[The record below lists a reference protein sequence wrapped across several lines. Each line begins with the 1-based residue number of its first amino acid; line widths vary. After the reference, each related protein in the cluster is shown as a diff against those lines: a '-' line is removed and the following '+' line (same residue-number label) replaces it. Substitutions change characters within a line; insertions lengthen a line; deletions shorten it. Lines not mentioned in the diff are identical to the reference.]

1 MFFKFNK
8 QKTIFNGTIP
18 ILPEIFIASVMP
30 MICTCMYNPLD
41 RLRNLCQVQN
51 RIKGSENFFLFISLR
66 ERFLTTGTCTYKM
79 PRRNRIPL
87 EHRERIVRAFEDEQG
102 VSWRVT
108 SQKAEFGRDQEV
120 EETTCA
126 WMMK

>member
-1 MFFKFNK
+1 M
-8 QKTIFNGTIP
+8 IFNGTIP
-18 ILPEIFIASVMP
+18 IPPEFFIASVMP

-51 RIKGSENFFLFISLR
+51 WIKGSESVFLFISLR

-87 EHRERIVRAFEDEQG
+87 EHRERESLAFEDEQEDYLLVADTFQG
-102 VSWRVT
+102 YRGALHHRRQNS
-108 SQKAEFGRDQEV
+108 G
-120 EETTCA
+120 ETKRWKKQRAPGC
-126 WMMK
+126 